1 VWRYC
6 MQAVSSTVSERGD
19 MLFAGGGSSSSS
31 DRRRQI
37 GFAAAE
43 RRQMMI
49 LHHRRHQQQQQPA
62 AAAAEQWSR
71 QRRDSDRTAW
81 FSTVHADD
89 AGFRRVHCTVL
100 TRFWHFHLGGG
111 SGGTSLTWG
120 RGPSPISQRASE
132 LWTRQVERPNGAGV
146 GAVVL

>member
-1 VWRYC
+1 

-49 LHHRRHQQQQQPA
+49 LHHRRHQQQQQQQPA